1 MGVAL
6 NSTLQDFFSEGS
18 WAVRPARSE
27 KQVQVQAYLSS
38 LELSSY
44 PDKSLQ
50 GSPWLKKLSLLV
62 WQLTLYSLWFE
73 RNVRIHK
80 QIFRSHSQIEVGMD
94 RTIKNRI
101 HSFRGN
107 NPATTSL
114 MMQFWLRSP
123 H

>member
-1 MGVAL
+1 M
-6 NSTLQDFFSEGS
+6 Q
-18 WAVRPARSE
+18 
-27 KQVQVQAYLSS
+27 
-38 LELSSY
+38 
-44 PDKSLQ
+44 SLQ